1 MKSVVVFCGSSM
13 GNDPFFEEKAKEL
26 GALLAIEK
34 RTLVYGGAKVGLM
47 GATADAVL
55 NRAGKAVGVIP
66 AFLKTKEV
74 AHTELTD
81 LIVVPSMHDRK
92 AKMLEL
98 GDGMIA
104 LPGGFGTLEELFEV
118 LTWAQLGL
126 HTKPIGLLNVN
137 GYFNAL
143 LEQLEQMTQSGFLK
157 PEHKDM
163 LLASSDPKVLLQKMD
178 KYVAPEA
185 PKWITNSEQT

>member
-1 MKSVVVFCGSSM
+1 MKNVVVFCGSSM
-13 GNDPFFEEKAKEL
+13 GNDAIFEEKAKEL
-26 GALLAIEK
+26 GALLTIEK

-47 GATADAVL
+47 GVIADTVL
-55 NRAGKAVGVIP
+55 SNGGKAIGVIP
-66 AFLKTKEV
+66 AFLRTKEV
-74 AHTELTD
+74 AHTALTD

-126 HTKPIGLLNVN
+126 HGKPIGLLNVN
-137 GYFNAL
+137 GYFSAL
-143 LEQLEQMTQSGFLK
+143 IEQLDQMTQSGFLK
-157 PEHKDM
+157 AEHKAM

-178 KYVAPEA
+178 AYVAPEA
-185 PKWITNSEQT
+185 PKWITDSAQT